1 MFASTMMV
9 RSFWRT
15 FLWLIAITLLSCI
28 PEQDIAQSPFF
39 NIPHL
44 DKIIHFIMYLFLSFL
59 LMQALFRFRPSGK
72 HISFIII
79 TSIVSFAYGGL
90 MELVQSWFITS
101 REGDIIDAAFNC
113 AGVIAGIIIYELM
126 RKPEQKA

>member
-1 MFASTMMV
+1 MMV
-9 RSFWRT
+9 RSFWRV

-28 PEQDIAQSPFF
+28 PEQDIVQSPLF
-39 NIPHL
+39 NIPQL
-44 DKIIHFIMYLFLSFL
+44 DKILHFIMYSFLSFL

-79 TSIVSFAYGGL
+79 AGTVSFAYGGL
-90 MELVQSWFITS
+90 MELVQSWLTTS

-126 RKPEQKA
+126 RKPEHKT

>member
-9 RSFWRT
+9 RSFWRV

-28 PEQDIAQSPFF
+28 PEQDIVQSPIF

-44 DKIIHFIMYLFLSFL
+44 DKILHFIMYSFLSFL

-79 TSIVSFAYGGL
+79 ASTVSFAYGGL
-90 MELVQSWFITS
+90 MELVQSWLTTS
-101 REGDIIDAAFNC
+101 RKGDIIDEAFNC
-113 AGVIAGIIIYELM
+113 AGVIAGIIIYELI